1 MPENKRS
8 NDLRKSLLEE
18 TSQTDTNNF
27 QSPNSAFQKI
37 GVFSERSGTTA
48 SRSVN
53 SSTHTPYSQM
63 PEENPNK
70 ASASATDSQAQGGC
84 CIS

>member
-1 MPENKRS
+1 MPENKTS

-53 SSTHTPYSQM
+53 SSTHPHYSKM
-63 PEENPNK
+63 PEEKSNK
-70 ASASATDSQAQGGC
+70 APATDSQAQGGC

>member
-8 NDLRKSLLEE
+8 NDLRKSLLGE
-18 TSQTDTNNF
+18 TRQTNTDNF
-27 QSPNSAFQKI
+27 QSTNSAFEKI

-53 SSTHTPYSQM
+53 SSTHTHYSKM

-70 ASASATDSQAQGGC
+70 APATDSQAQGGC